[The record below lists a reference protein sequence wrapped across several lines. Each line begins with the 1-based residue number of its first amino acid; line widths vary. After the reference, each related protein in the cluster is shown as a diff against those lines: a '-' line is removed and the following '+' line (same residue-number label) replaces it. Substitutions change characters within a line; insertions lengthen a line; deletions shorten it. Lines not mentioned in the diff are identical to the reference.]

1 MVNLKDIVDL
11 QLLTQEIDDGYI
23 RVRKHPLYPELS
35 ILNYSEKT
43 QFEHHWN
50 DATRICRGLII
61 NGMTYE
67 VLARPFHKI
76 HNFDEAE
83 APKIEWDQVVYHW
96 ADKVDGS
103 LGIIYRTP
111 DDELAVAT
119 RGSFESEQAKHATA
133 LLNSEPYANIRE
145 DFWFTILGGHTPLV
159 EIIYPENRIVVDYGD
174 EDDLVF
180 LGTIMMSSGLYLPG
194 YAAKFKPNRK
204 FGELMMDLSRP
215 NSEGWV
221 VWSSAFKAVKIK
233 QADYIELHR
242 IVTGLNRKSVW
253 RALSE
258 GFDVYVKM
266 LESLPDELHAWAK
279 EVGSEL
285 AHEYGRKVMEID
297 RWYVSVLEHMEDH
310 NIDTADRKSFALA
323 VQLLV
328 PKELQGYMFS
338 LADSKDIQ
346 AKVWRSIEPEG
357 GDR

>member
-1 MVNLKDIVDL
+1 MVNIEEIVDINLL
-11 QLLTQEIDDGYI
+11 QSEIADGYI
-23 RVRKHPLYPELS
+23 RERQHPRYPELS

-43 QFEHHWN
+43 QFEKRWN
-50 DATRICRGLII
+50 DATRICRGLIV
-61 NGMTYE
+61 NTHTNE

-83 APKIEWDQVVYHW
+83 APKIEWDQLVYHW

-103 LGIIYRTP
+103 LGIVYRTP
-111 DDELAVAT
+111 NDTLAIAT

-133 LLNSEPYANIRE
+133 MLKSPEYADVYEEYWYLI
-145 DFWFTILGGHTPLV
+145 DGGSTPLV
-159 EIIYPENRIVVDYGD
+159 EIIYPENRIVVDYGGAD
-174 EDDLVF
+174 ELVF
-180 LGTIMMSSGLYLPG
+180 LGVIVMDTGMFQPPWRGG
-194 YAAKFKPNRK
+194 FTARK

>member
-1 MVNLKDIVDL
+1 MVNMHEIVDPD
-11 QLLTQEIDDGYI
+11 LLVEEIQAGYI
-23 RVRKHPLYPELS
+23 RVRQHPLYPELS

-61 NGMTYE
+61 NTRTDE
-67 VLARPFHKI
+67 VIARPFHKI

-96 ADKVDGS
+96 SDKVDGS
-103 LGIIYRTP
+103 LGIVYRNP
-111 DDELAVAT
+111 DGLLEVAT
-119 RGSFESEQAKHATA
+119 RGSFESEQAKHATDRLRYAEPA
-133 LLNSEPYANIRE
+133 LHEFFSAEI
-145 DFWFTILGGHTPLV
+145 DFGNTPLV
-159 EIIYPENRIVVDYGD
+159 EIIYPENRIVVDYGGVD
-174 EDDLVF
+174 ALIY
-180 LGTIMMSSGLYLPG
+180 LGSIQIETGAYFSGYG
-194 YAAKFKPNRK
+194 NKGNRT

-221 VWSSAFKAVKIK
+221 VWSSAYKAVKLK

-285 AHEYGRKVMEID
+285 AHEYGRKVMTID
-297 RWYVSVLEHMEDH
+297 SLYVDVLVAMEDEGIAH
-310 NIDTADRKSFALA
+310 DDRKGFALT
-323 VQLLV
+323 VQKVV